1 MSDESK
7 QISFREMLRAD
18 VAAGLG
24 LCRASRWN
32 QLSRDWECFLKLS
45 PRGCRVA
52 VKDDRVVGTVT
63 TVIRA
68 ASARACSDRIA
79 SVG

>member
-1 MSDESK
+1 MSDALK
-7 QISFREMLRAD
+7 QISFREMSRAD

-52 VKDDRVVGTVT
+52 VKDERVIGTVAT
-63 TVIRA
+63 GAYSRN
-68 ASARACSDRIA
+68 ASPC
-79 SVG
+79 GCL